1 MGYNH
6 GLEEKKFKTR
16 WKRLRKEYAA
26 AGMSKEAIDAM
37 EAFDRECLNG
47 DRHYYEKKQS
57 MDYRKVGGMH
67 EENTSRSYLRKFGD
81 RLRVEEQITDPA
93 RRYSW
98 IDELDDEELVKAVK
112 ELKESDLDLL
122 TRIVFEGFQQTDV
135 ADERGVTK
143 QTVHERWGLI
153 QKKMKKVLK
162 NT

>member
-6 GLEEKKFKTR
+6 GLEEKKFETR

-37 EAFDRECLNG
+37 KEFDRECLNG
-47 DRHYYEKKQS
+47 DRNYYEKKQS

-67 EENTSRSYLRKFGD
+67 EENTSRSYQRKFGD

-98 IDELDDEELVKAVK
+98 IDELDDEDLVKVVK
-112 ELKESDLDLL
+112 ALPPRDLEFL
-122 TRIVFEGFQQTDV
+122 TMFVFEGYLQ
-135 ADERGVTK
+135 DEIAELFGVSRQLVTK
-143 QTVHERWGLI
+143 RIMKLR
-153 QKKMKKVLK
+153 KKLKKI
-162 NT
+162 